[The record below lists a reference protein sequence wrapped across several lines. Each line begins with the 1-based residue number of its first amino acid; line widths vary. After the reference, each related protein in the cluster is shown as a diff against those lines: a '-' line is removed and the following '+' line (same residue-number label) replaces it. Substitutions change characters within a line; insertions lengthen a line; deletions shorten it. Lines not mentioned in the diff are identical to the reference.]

1 MRLLA
6 KYLLIACFLLNIS
19 PSIEGQ
25 TSLLVP
31 ADSLNKKRFNLALI
45 GSSTLYT
52 GFSIGLYNTWYK
64 QYPQSGFHLFNDMG
78 EWSNI
83 DKAGHTYTSYF
94 QGVLCYKG
102 AKWTGLE
109 DDDAILVGAICG
121 SLFQTTIEM
130 MDAFSEEWG
139 FSIGDIAANTLGI
152 STFILQQKYWGEQ
165 KINFKVSSW
174 PKSYSTEALFS
185 SDGLQ
190 QTSFQERAN
199 ELFGTGY
206 FESFLKDYNAQI
218 IWASF
223 NINSLM
229 RQENN
234 VPGWLNVAVG
244 YGAENMLGGFEN
256 SWESD
261 GTSFTVKDEL
271 FPRYTQYYLG
281 LDIDFTRIKTKSPFL
296 KTVFSILNIFKLPLP
311 AVEYNSLGNFK
322 LHAFAN

>member
-1 MRLLA
+1 MRLLL
-6 KYLLIACFLLNIS
+6 KNILIACFLLFIS
-19 PSIEGQ
+19 SSAEGQ

-31 ADSLNKKRFNLALI
+31 ADSLNKTRFNVALI
-45 GSSTLYT
+45 GSSALYT

-78 EWSNI
+78 EWANM
-83 DKAGHTYTSYF
+83 DKAGHIYTSYF

-109 DDDAILVGAICG
+109 DNDAILVGAICG

-130 MDAFSEEWG
+130 MDAFSEKWG
-139 FSIGDIAANTLGI
+139 FSIGDIAANTIGT
-152 STFILQQKYWGEQ
+152 STFVLQQKYWGEQ
-165 KINFKVSSW
+165 KISFKVSSW

-190 QTSFQERAN
+190 QTSLQERSE
-199 ELFGTGY
+199 ELFGAGY
-206 FESFLKDYNAQI
+206 YESFLKDYNAQI

-223 NINSLM
+223 NINSLL
-229 RQENN
+229 QKENN
-234 VPGWLNVAVG
+234 IPDWLNVAVG

-256 SWESD
+256 SWESN
-261 GTSFTVKDEL
+261 GTSFAIEDEL
-271 FPRYTQYYLG
+271 FPRYKQYYLG
-281 LDIDFTRIKTKSPFL
+281 LDVDFTRIKTKSPLL

-311 AVEYNSLGNFK
+311 ALEYNSLGNFK